1 MLISAFLRIILS
13 NMLKIMYSIFYG
25 DDYMGIFERSY
36 SVVITNLFRAVNPIK
51 KRIMKTECKVH
62 KYINE
67 QGIIILKNDNNIRA
81 YNLFHAFIK
90 DINMGTVWAD
100 QDLKSSNHFYNPEKD
115 RGLYGRSN
123 AYREY
128 ILYYS
133 NALKLFN
140 SGDIRAAMFYLGAAC
155 HLIQDMTVPQHVNI
169 RLLGHHKKY
178 ENWVKK
184 MYLEYEDFEVS
195 RGGIYLESPAEYI
208 HYNSSMSLKIYKKH
222 SLEERIYKKFHDV
235 TAEILTLAQKTT
247 AGLMM
252 NFYYDIKNERHEM
265 TDRNKSKN
273 HTI

>member
-1 MLISAFLRIILS
+1 MR
-13 NMLKIMYSIFYG
+13 
-25 DDYMGIFERSY
+25 DDYMSIFEKSY
-36 SVVITNLFRAVNPIK
+36 STVMTNIFRAVNPIK

-67 QGIIILKNDNNIRA
+67 QAIIILKNDNSIRA

-90 DINMGTVWAD
+90 DINTGVVWAD

-123 AYREY
+123 AYKEY
-128 ILYYS
+128 MIYYS
-133 NALKLFN
+133 NAINLYF
-140 SGDIRAAMFYLGAAC
+140 SGEVRAAMFYLGAAC

-169 RLLGHHKKY
+169 RLLGQHKKY

-184 MYLEYEDFEVS
+184 MYLEYDYFKVTK
-195 RGGIYLESPAEYI
+195 GGIYLDSPAEYI
-208 HYNSSMSLKIYKKH
+208 HYNSTRALEIYKKH
-222 SLEERIYKKFHDV
+222 KFEEEIHKKFHDI

-252 NFYYDIKNERHEM
+252 NFYNNIEEEK
-265 TDRNKSKN
+265 
-273 HTI
+273 